1 MLTVNYDLLGLQA
14 GDLLLDMGCGAGR
27 HAFESYRRGA
37 RVIAFDYSHN
47 ELVDVR
53 GIFGAM
59 QQAGEGPAHGLATGV
74 NGDAVKLP
82 FPDDTFDRI
91 IASEVLEHV
100 PDDEG
105 ALDELMRVL
114 RPGGIIAATIPA
126 WFPEKVCWALS
137 DEYHA
142 PFVVGGHVRI
152 YTEDE
157 LRQKMKAAGLEP
169 GPSHHAHALH
179 SPYWWLKC
187 AVGPTNDDNPLV
199 KAYLRLLTWDIM
211 KQPLVLQ
218 VAEKVLQPLMGKSLI
233 VYARK
238 PLATVAPPAPR
249 VSATATSASNASG
262 AAATPATA
270 PSTERQTV
278 DVA

>member
-1 MLTVNYDLLGLQA
+1 MLTVDYDRLGLEA

-37 RVIAFDYSHN
+37 RVIAFDYSHS

-59 QQAGEGPAHGLATGV
+59 QQAGEGPTHGLATGV
-74 NGDAVKLP
+74 NGDAVMLP

-105 ALDELMRVL
+105 ALAELMRVL

-126 WFPEKVCWALS
+126 WLPEQICWKLS

-157 LRQKMKAAGLEP
+157 LRDKMRAAGLEP
-169 GPSHHAHALH
+169 GGSHHAHALH

-199 KAYLRLLTWDIM
+199 KAYLKLLTWDIV
-211 KQPLVLQ
+211 KGPLVLQ
-218 VAEKVLQPLMGKSLI
+218 VAEKLLQPLIGKSLVI
-233 VYARK
+233 YARK
-238 PLATVAPPAPR
+238 PLRTAPRRPDRVVRTAASPSRPADEPAPH
-249 VSATATSASNASG
+249 
-262 AAATPATA
+262 P
-270 PSTERQTV
+270 ERQTV